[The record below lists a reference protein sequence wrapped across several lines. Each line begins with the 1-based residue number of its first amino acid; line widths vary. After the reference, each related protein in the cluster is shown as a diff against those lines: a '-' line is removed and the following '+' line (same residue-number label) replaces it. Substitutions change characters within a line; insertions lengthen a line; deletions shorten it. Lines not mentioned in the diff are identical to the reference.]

1 MPRRPYVLWIVVA
14 MIFYF
19 LSGYL
24 ILSMVFLAIG
34 SLSDSMQDAQSYLM
48 PVLLGV
54 MLPVFIMMQ
63 ASLTDSDSLLTQ
75 ILSWVPLYTPFAMLA
90 RLATGVSLV
99 EVAGTSVLLV
109 GFIALELLF
118 LGRLFQAS
126 VLGAGKPSWRE
137 VFAMLKVRPDEG

>member
-1 MPRRPYVLWIVVA
+1 
-14 MIFYF
+14 MIIYF

-75 ILSWVPLYTPFAMLA
+75 IPSWVPLYTPFAMLA

-109 GFIALELLF
+109 GFIALEQPDIIDLLYVHPAVTRQGVATM
-118 LGRLFQAS
+118 LVDAVEPGQLVDRLDAQT
-126 VLGAGKPSWRE
+126 
-137 VFAMLKVRPDEG
+137 